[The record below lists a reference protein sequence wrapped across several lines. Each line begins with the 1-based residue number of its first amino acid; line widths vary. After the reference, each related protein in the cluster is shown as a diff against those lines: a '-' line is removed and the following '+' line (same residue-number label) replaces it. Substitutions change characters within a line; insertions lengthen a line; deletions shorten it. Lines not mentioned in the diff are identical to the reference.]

1 MLCDT
6 GDRGAASGRTELFS
20 RVKDSKNPLFCD
32 DPEVMSIKRFNRFRS

>member
-20 RVKDSKNPLFCD
+20 MFNDSKKPLFCD
-32 DPEVMSIKRFNRFRS
+32 DPEVMNVTRFNRFRS